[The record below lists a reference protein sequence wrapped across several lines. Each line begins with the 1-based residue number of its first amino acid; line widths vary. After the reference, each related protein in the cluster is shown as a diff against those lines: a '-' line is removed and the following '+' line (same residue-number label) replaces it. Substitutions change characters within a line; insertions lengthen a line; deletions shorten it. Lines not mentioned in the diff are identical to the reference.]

1 MVVNEMIQ
9 KYNFDKKQYFF
20 VLGGIDYMKKTSK
33 KQVRGQY
40 LYDLWQRDI
49 IVSRTIVDTSMKDE
63 PDVYQDIFDTSKYV
77 KYGEAALS
85 DAEITHMYE
94 IKRTEAVQSIK
105 NMVTFF
111 IILIAISLIIMVLSI
126 FG

>member
-49 IVSRTIVDTSMKDE
+49 IVSRTIVD
-63 PDVYQDIFDTSKYV
+63 
-77 KYGEAALS
+77 
-85 DAEITHMYE
+85 
-94 IKRTEAVQSIK
+94 
-105 NMVTFF
+105 
-111 IILIAISLIIMVLSI
+111 ILQLFPLYWMPI
-126 FG
+126 